1 MGIVAAVVDFL
12 FLFFLWGLILVRVLF
27 VVVVEIFFFFFF
39 FVGVIL
45 VVMDWF
51 LWLIFGGRW
60 MCGFIRERQ
69 KREERKE
76 IRVNCLY

>member
-39 FVGVIL
+39 FCWGN
-45 VVMDWF
+45 
-51 LWLIFGGRW
+51 FGGDGLVFVADFWWKVDVWLYR
-60 MCGFIRERQ
+60 RETE
-69 KREERKE
+69 KGREERD
-76 IRVNCLY
+76 

>member
-1 MGIVAAVVDFL
+1 MGFDF
-12 FLFFLWGLILVRVLF
+12 GTGIDCGGGGN
-27 VVVVEIFFFFFF
+27 FFFFFF

-51 LWLIFGGRW
+51 LWLIFGGRR

>member
-1 MGIVAAVVDFL
+1 MVMVAAVVDFL
-12 FLFFLWGLILVRVLF
+12 FLFFFMGFDFGTGIDCGGGGN
-27 VVVVEIFFFFFF
+27 FFFF

-60 MCGFIRERQ
+60 MCGFIGERQ